1 MRRWSVG
8 INNYYFTSH
17 IYLDEAP
24 WYVFVVEYII
34 QTICSYIPRIPLP
47 NIKIIRDGEETTL
60 KEWYG
65 STSDLFHIFIC
76 SPICE
81 WCFKKTEIKDF
92 QFPYEVLKKS
102 FPKSFKGIENFY
114 TESDDIEERQEL
126 KENEEYSKMIGE
138 VFNEAYKKL
147 QNISKDRGC
156 PVWKLKHF

>member
-24 WYVFVVEYII
+24 WYVFAIEYII

-47 NIKIIRDGEETTL
+47 KIKIIRDGEETTL

-76 SPICE
+76 SPIYQ
-81 WCFKKTEIKDF
+81 WCFKKTEIKNF
-92 QFPYEVLKKS
+92 QFPYEVLKDS
-102 FPKSFKGIENFY
+102 FPKDFKWTEDFY
-114 TESDDIEERQEL
+114 TDTELFDDLDEKKEL
-126 KENEEYSKMIGE
+126 KENEEYSRMIGE
-138 VFNEAYKKL
+138 VFNQAYKRL
-147 QNISKDRGC
+147 QNIPKDRGC
-156 PVWKLKHF
+156 PV